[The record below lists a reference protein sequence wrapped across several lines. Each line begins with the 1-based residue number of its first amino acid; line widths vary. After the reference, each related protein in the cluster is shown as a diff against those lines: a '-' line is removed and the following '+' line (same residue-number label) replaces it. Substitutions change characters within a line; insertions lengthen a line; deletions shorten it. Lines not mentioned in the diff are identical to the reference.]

1 MERLQK
7 LISQAG
13 VASRRAAERM
23 IEEGRVTVDG
33 VVAAIGAQADVSQT
47 ICVDGKP
54 LRRAEAHVYFLLNKP
69 KGYISTAK
77 DERGRKTVLDL
88 LPEVRERIYPVG
100 RLDNGTEGLL
110 LLTNDGNLMNGLLH
124 PAREVWKTYAAQ
136 VDGILEKR
144 ELQTLKNG
152 VALEDGVTAPAKV
165 RVLDWDDR
173 LGRTK
178 LEISIHEGKN
188 RQVRRMCEAVGHSVR
203 SLKRTEFAGLN
214 LSGVRR
220 GEYRALTA
228 EEVAYLYEVAGL
240 PVRGGRRKGG
250 AWEKS

>member
-7 LISQAG
+7 IISQAG
-13 VASRRAAERM
+13 VASRRTAEKM

-33 VVAAIGAQADVSQT
+33 VVATLGAQADVASQT

-54 LRRAEAHVYFLLNKP
+54 LKRAEAHVYFLLNKP

-88 LPEVRERIYPVG
+88 LPEVAERIYPVG

-110 LLTNDGNLMNGLLH
+110 LLTNDGELMNGLLH
-124 PAREVWKTYAAQ
+124 PAREVWKTYVAQ
-136 VDGILEKR
+136 VEGRLTR
-144 ELQTLKNG
+144 AELQTLRNG
-152 VALEDGVTAPAKV
+152 VALEDGVTAPAKA

-173 LGRTK
+173 QGRTK

-188 RQVRRMCEAVGHSVR
+188 RQVRRMCEAVGHPVQA
-203 SLKRTEFAGLN
+203 LKRTEFAGLS
-214 LSGVRR
+214 LSGVKR
-220 GEYRALTA
+220 GEHRALS
-228 EEVAYLYEVAGL
+228 EDEVAYLYELAKG
-240 PVRGGRRKGG
+240 PVSGGRRKG
-250 AWEKS
+250 